1 MVMEHI
7 STLLSDPVAVLQSMT
22 QLKGEGHQSQLD
34 EDISQLRREIKNLTS
49 QEQRYLKAYALGEVD
64 NDWIK
69 AQSGPVKTH
78 RGGAEKVLE
87 KLESQRSFSHPLED
101 MRESLE
107 EVWQRV
113 KGRSASLG
121 FDEKRLDFEALNVF
135 ATLSDGHIEENAALG
150 VYDQD

>member
-1 MVMEHI
+1 MEQI
-7 STLLSDPVAVLQSMT
+7 STLLSDPVTVLQSMT

-49 QEQRYLKAYALGEVD
+49 QEQRYLKAYVLGEVD

-69 AQSGPVKTH
+69 TQSGPVKTH
-78 RGGAEKVLE
+78 RGDAEKVLE

-107 EVWQRV
+107 EVWQRI
-113 KGRSASLG
+113 KERSASLG
-121 FDEKRLDFEALNVF
+121 FDEKRLDFEAQGCIRYLDRW
-135 ATLSDGHIEENAALG
+135 S
-150 VYDQD
+150 Y